1 MKLLVRSAL
10 FAGIA
15 VLAVAGTALAGNL
28 HNKVMT
34 VSLPDGLVARVEY
47 QGDVAPKV
55 TVEQRIP
62 ELAARWS
69 HATSAPFTM
78 LDRISAD
85 MDRQMD
91 VMFRQVRTLDSL
103 PDSEAALVN
112 WASTQAVPAGATR
125 YSYFATSNGKGF
137 CARTVQIISD
147 GAQQKP
153 KVISSTSGD
162 CAAAEGSAAVGKP
175 AVAASHST

>member
-34 VSLPDGLVARVEY
+34 VGLPDGLIARVEY

-55 TVEQRIP
+55 IVEQRIP
-62 ELAARWS
+62 ELAAGWW
-69 HATSAPFTM
+69 HATRAPFAM

-91 VMFRQVRTLDSL
+91 VLFRQVRTLDSL
-103 PDSEAALVN
+103 PAGEAALVN
-112 WASTQAVPAGATR
+112 WASTQTGPAGATR

-137 CARTVQIISD
+137 CARTVQIISA
-147 GAQQKP
+147 GPQQKP

-162 CAAAEGSAAVGKP
+162 CAAEGSAAVGKP
-175 AVAASHST
+175 ATAASHGT